1 MVYIPNG
8 VVMAAI
14 TNKRIGQLL
23 VETGKIDET
32 VLETALE
39 KQSQEPGYIGEHLK
53 DLDAINETDLNK
65 SLGFQ
70 LKIPVLA
77 LSFFSVDSSLM
88 GLVPE
93 RIVRKHNVFP
103 VFKLNNTINLAV
115 SDPMDPDP
123 MNAVQV
129 HTGCNIEPVI
139 VSKKE
144 IENAIDMHYGIS
156 SYLET
161 DTLQDDQTD
170 ISDLFDESRIV
181 ELVNGILEQSNKYQS
196 SDIHIEPREKDIRVR
211 FRLDGRLQDFQILP
225 REIMPSLISRLK
237 IMSNMDIAE
246 TRRPQDGRI
255 LYQSSQGRLDL
266 RISSYPTLY
275 GEKIVLRLL
284 KTSGKM
290 LTLKDLGFD
299 SNTENK
305 FSELLTGAEGII
317 LVSGPTGSG
326 KTTTLYS
333 TLSLIERPDVNIVTI
348 EDPIEYDMDNVNQ
361 AQVNRKSGV
370 TFSSALRTIL
380 RQDPDIIMVGEIRD
394 EETVELAIRAALT
407 GHLVFSTIH
416 TNDAASGFTRLLNW
430 GVEPFLITTTVQG
443 IMAQRLVRR
452 ICNEC
457 KESYKPSETELSR
470 LGINTDGLKECYKG
484 KGCLS
489 CRNTGYKGRIALIE
503 LLTMSETISELVLS
517 NAPGYV
523 IRENAIRQ
531 GMISMMQDGLNK
543 INEGTTTISEV
554 YETLGPLAGCQNE

>member
-554 YETLGPLAGCQNE
+554 YETLGTVSRMSK